1 MKVLLKLTV
10 GDYIHDGLDD
20 FLDKLMVRIS
30 KLQSRLTI
38 KQRKL
43 VYNERKSKVK
53 ETNKQLEGELSKVTA
68 IDSDG
73 IGKRELSEELVKS
86 ADVKV
91 ADSRKQCL
99 AFGELSC
106 CSNDDDENPV
116 VGLGQLLMNAGRT
129 DNIRSGK
136 SDDRITLFDSTG
148 VAIQDVMI
156 ACGVLE
162 AATAE

>member
-53 ETNKQLEGELSKVTA
+53 ETNKQLEGELSKVRA
-68 IDSDG
+68 
-73 IGKRELSEELVKS
+73 S
-86 ADVKV
+86 AGMAHQV
-91 ADSRKQCL
+91 
-99 AFGELSC
+99 
-106 CSNDDDENPV
+106 
-116 VGLGQLLMNAGRT
+116 NAER
-129 DNIRSGK
+129 
-136 SDDRITLFDSTG
+136 F
-148 VAIQDVMI
+148 
-156 ACGVLE
+156 
-162 AATAE
+162 